1 MKMNMLTPV
10 VALAAVSAIASPMWI
25 SPVGT
30 LHASL
35 PRALPSPGGV
45 VYNADVAEYT
55 SAGWRMETEAESE
68 ARESAE
74 EAARHAM
81 PLTFTKRDLC
91 KVLSDAGYLAQFRAV
106 LAVDEQAAFWWDTCV
121 ELATDDPDFMAAVEA
136 MKIALGVTDRDVRA
150 ICERAAGWTE

>member
-1 MKMNMLTPV
+1 MKMNMLFPV

-55 SAGWRMETEAESE
+55 SAGWRMETESESE

-91 KVLSDAGYLAQFRAV
+91 KVLQEHELLDGFVEMLNADAGTLWWWQTCIELSTEDEDFLA
-106 LAVDEQAAFWWDTCV
+106 AVD
-121 ELATDDPDFMAAVEA
+121 A
-136 MKIALGVTDRDVRA
+136 MKSAFGVTDEQVRA
-150 ICERAAGWTE
+150 LCEEAAGW